1 MVTVQLPLN
10 NHHPE
15 EMVAQAKEEAATAV
29 TADHPEETT
38 IVEATKEEV
47 MKEEVMIEKAEKEKN
62 GTKIPLLVVRLESH
76 PIIALKKNLI
86 AALQENQVV
95 VLQENL
101 LTIALRKIQIKASIK
116 EIQII
121 PAEPE
126 DQAKKGGSA
135 LDLFLFLCFIIYNP
149 VMALELCRVF

>member
-15 EMVAQAKEEAATAV
+15 EMVAQAKGEVATAV
-29 TADHPEETT
+29 TADHPVETT
-38 IVEATKEEV
+38 IAEATKEEV
-47 MKEEVMIEKAEKEKN
+47 MKEGVMIEGVTTEEVEKEKN
-62 GTKIPLLVVRLESH
+62 GIKIPQLVAHLESH

-86 AALQENQVV
+86 AALQENRVV

-101 LTIALRKIQIKASIK
+101 LTIVLRKILIKASIK
-116 EIQII
+116 EIRII

-126 DQAKKGGSA
+126 DQAKKGGNA
-135 LDLFLFLCFIIYNP
+135 LNLFLFLYVKIFNP
-149 VMALELCRVF
+149 VMAL